1 MSNAT
6 PREHQGVAASLMNTV
21 VNYSISIGLGLAG
34 TAESQLNRGGTDILR
49 GYHAAWYIGIGLAG
63 LGWAVSLH
71 FVVSGHGK
79 RGTDSGANSSAGSGA
94 GSESKSEAEGDSEG

>member
-34 TAESQLNRGGTDILR
+34 TAESQVNSTGLDILK
-49 GYHAAWYIGIGLAG
+49 GYHAAYYVGIGLAAV
-63 LGWAVSLH
+63 GWLVSLN
-71 FVVSGHGK
+71 FVFSSYRAKMKMGK
-79 RGTDSGANSSAGSGA
+79 
-94 GSESKSEAEGDSEG
+94 ESDIGEEVGDDKT

>member
-34 TAESQLNRGGTDILR
+34 TAESQINSSGLDVLE
-49 GYHAAWYIGIGLAG
+49 GYRAAFYVGIGLAT
-63 LGWAVSLH
+63 LGWVVSLH
-71 FVVSGHGK
+71 FIVSSYRAKLKGRNSGVVEEKGEES
-79 RGTDSGANSSAGSGA
+79 NS
-94 GSESKSEAEGDSEG
+94 

>member
-34 TAESQLNRGGTDILR
+34 TAESQVNGSGLDILS
-49 GYHAAWYIGIGLAG
+49 GYRAAFYVGIGLAAV
-63 LGWAVSLH
+63 GWVVSLN
-71 FVVSGHGK
+71 FVVSNYRAK
-79 RGTDSGANSSAGSGA
+79 MKERNKGAV
-94 GSESKSEAEGDSEG
+94 ERKVKVEEAVG